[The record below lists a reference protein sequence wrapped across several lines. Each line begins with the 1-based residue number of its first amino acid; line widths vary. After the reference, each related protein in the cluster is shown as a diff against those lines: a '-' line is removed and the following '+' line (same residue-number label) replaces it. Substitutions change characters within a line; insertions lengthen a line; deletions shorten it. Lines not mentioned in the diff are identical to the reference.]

1 MSKETLRGLE
11 RGLSV
16 LDALEGSEGLSLRE
30 LHRHTEL
37 PKPTLLRILA
47 TLEAKG
53 YARRRI
59 ADGGWRRTAH
69 RRKPP
74 SSRLDA
80 LRNDIGG
87 EVLDELC
94 RRVVWPSDLAVYRQ
108 GAMEILDTSRR
119 LTPFVINHAGIGLR
133 IPILQSGLGLAWLA
147 YCPDDERKAALAIM
161 MASDSPYDRPVRE
174 PGVADEAIAETR
186 ARLRHSRQRLSATSP
201 YDGGEYLRHRP
212 ADFRERTGDC
222 HGQSGLDPFRARL
235 RDFRTP
241 LSSRLAR
248 GGGGDRATRRARH
261 GFTRRAGHLNCQPSG
276 VARLAIEGSISHW

>member
-1 MSKETLRGLE
+1 MSRETLRGLE

-16 LDALEGSEGLSLRE
+16 LDALEGTEGLSLRE
-30 LHRHTEL
+30 LHRHTDL

-69 RRKPP
+69 RGKPP

-80 LRNDIGG
+80 LLNDIGG

-94 RRVVWPSDLAVYRQ
+94 RRVVWPSDLAVYRH

-147 YCPDDERKAALAIM
+147 YCSEDERKAALAIM
-161 MASDSPYDRPVRE
+161 MASDNPYDRPVRE

-186 ARLRHSRQRLSATSP
+186 ARGYAVRAKGYQPRRHMTQENTCGIALPIFASGRVVATVNLVWILSALDVETFV
-201 YDGGEYLRHRP
+201 GRYLQDLRGAAEEIGRRVEKA
-212 ADFRERTGDC
+212 AD
-222 HGQSGLDPFRARL
+222 L
-235 RDFRTP
+235 RDE
-241 LSSRLAR
+241 
-248 GGGGDRATRRARH
+248 TR
-261 GFTRRAGHLNCQPSG
+261 
-276 VARLAIEGSISHW
+276 V